1 MQNNI
6 TGAPAAALAGGT
18 SFRRSTRGY
27 AWALVGML
35 WVISFLNYADR
46 SVLSAVMP
54 QIRTDFGLTPPQLAL
69 LSSSFLW
76 VYAIAASLAGYLGDR
91 FSRKR
96 VILAGLVTWS
106 LLTFMTPLAGS
117 FVIFVLLR
125 ALTGLGEASYYPAG
139 TALISD
145 YHGPDTRSRALAIH
159 QTAVFAGGGIGTL
172 IAAALADRYQW
183 RLPFYAYGAIGLVAA
198 VVVASMMRDT
208 PPAVKKQASTE
219 QGTFGFVLR
228 RRSAL
233 MLYAVF
239 FFATSVSA
247 GVTIWA
253 PTFFH
258 DTMNFSL
265 TQATFYGAVTI
276 NIAGFCAVLCGGTL
290 ADWAAARFKVG
301 RFYVLAGGL
310 SLAAVFLLP
319 FGLLR
324 DANLLGLCLLLAGF
338 SKGLFDGCI
347 YAAMHD
353 VVPPFA
359 RATAVGMMTTL
370 GFLGAGLSP
379 LVIAWLG
386 EAVGLGAAISLM
398 ALLYLVSVML
408 LLLSRRVA
416 IADMADSE
424 RRTAAAAALPEGAL

>member
-1 MQNNI
+1 MQASSS
-6 TGAPAAALAGGT
+6 APPLRAGTT
-18 SFRRSTRGY
+18 SGY
-27 AWALVGML
+27 AWVLVGIL
-35 WVISFLNYADR
+35 WVISFFNYADR

-54 QIRTDFGLTPPQLAL
+54 QVRAEFDLTPPELGL

-76 VYAIAASLAGYLGDR
+76 VYAVAASLAGYIGDR
-91 FSRKR
+91 WSRKR
-96 VILAGLVTWS
+96 VILAGLTAWSIVTF
-106 LLTFMTPLAGS
+106 LTPLAGS
-117 FVIFVLLR
+117 FAIFVILR

-145 YHGPDTRSRALAIH
+145 YHGPDTRSRALAVH

-183 RLPFYAYGAIGLVAA
+183 RLPFYLYGAMGVVLALIVLA
-198 VVVASMMRDT
+198 VMRDT
-208 PPAVKKQASTE
+208 PRVVKQQAATE
-219 QGTFGFVLR
+219 PGTFGFVLR
-228 RRSAL
+228 RRSAI

-239 FFATSVSA
+239 FFATSVST

-258 DTMNFSL
+258 DNLNFSL
-265 TQATFYGAVTI
+265 TQSTFYGALTI
-276 NIAGFCAVLCGGTL
+276 NLAGFIAVLFSGAL
-290 ADWAAARFKVG
+290 ADWAAARFRTG

-310 SLAAVFLLP
+310 CLAALFLLP
-319 FGLLR
+319 FGALR
-324 DANLLGLCLLLAGF
+324 DARLLGLCLLLSGF
-338 SKGLFDGCI
+338 SKGLFDGSI

-386 EAVGLGAAISLM
+386 QAFGLGTAISLM
-398 ALLYLVSVML
+398 ALLYFVSVVL
-408 LLLSRRVA
+408 LLLMRPAVVSDMDDADHRAAA
-416 IADMADSE
+416 IAVLKE
-424 RRTAAAAALPEGAL
+424 HTT

>member
-1 MQNNI
+1 VQKRI
-6 TGAPAAALAGGT
+6 IGASATALSGRSLSDGPART
-18 SFRRSTRGY
+18 Y
-27 AWALVGML
+27 AWALVAML

-54 QIRTDFGLTPPQLAL
+54 QIRSEFQLTPPQLAL

-76 VYAIAASLAGYLGDR
+76 VYAVAASLAGYLGDR

-106 LLTFMTPLAGS
+106 LLTFLTPFAGT
-117 FVIFVLLR
+117 FAIFVLLR
-125 ALTGLGEASYYPAG
+125 AFTGLGEASYYPAG

-145 YHGPDTRSRALAIH
+145 YHGPETRSRALAIH

-172 IAAALADRYQW
+172 IAAALADRFQW
-183 RLPFYAYGAIGLVAA
+183 RLPFYAYGAIGVLIA
-198 VVVASMMRDT
+198 VVVAAMMRDT
-208 PPAVKKQASTE
+208 PPAVKRQAKTE
-219 QGTFGFVLR
+219 QGTFAFVLR

-265 TQATFYGAVTI
+265 TQATFYGAATI
-276 NIAGFCAVLCGGTL
+276 NLAGFCAVLCGGTL

-310 SLAAVFLLP
+310 CLAAVFLLP

-324 DANLLGLCLLLAGF
+324 NANLLGLCLLLAGF

-370 GFLGAGLSP
+370 GFVGAGLSP

-386 EAVGLGAAISLM
+386 EAFGLGNAISLM
-398 ALLYLVSVML
+398 ALLYLIGVIL

-416 IADMADSE
+416 IADMEDSE
-424 RRTAAAAALPEGAL
+424 RRIAATAAPPEAAQ